1 MEGCSVFGIRIGA
14 FILAVALVG
23 CAVPAPVPSKLVPSA
38 APPAAT
44 QIAIG
49 PSPTPTDPCTAVLAR
64 LGEST
69 KRRAEA
75 LAALRP
81 LITAKTFDAAETLG
95 AVRRV
100 SSLTEF
106 DIGLEQAVA
115 GCPATA
121 SLQDGIGALDAK
133 LATGIDASLLAG
145 FARRGQRRAAV
156 KLWKL
161 LPSVLA
167 LSVATRSIASS
178 LGVTVGTPV
187 IPPDSTTPTGK
198 LPKLN

>member
-1 MEGCSVFGIRIGA
+1 MFGLRIGA
-14 FILAVALVG
+14 LVLAVALAG
-23 CAVPAPVPSKLVPSA
+23 CAVPGPVPSQLVPSA
-38 APPAAT
+38 APPAAS
-44 QIAIG
+44 QGAVG
-49 PSPTPTDPCTAVLAR
+49 PSPTPADPCIAVLAR
-64 LGEST
+64 LGKST

-81 LITAKTFDAAETLG
+81 LITAKSFDAVQTLN

-115 GCPATA
+115 GCAATA
-121 SLQDGIGALDAK
+121 SMQDGIGALDAK
-133 LATGIDASLLAG
+133 LTTGIDASLLAG

-167 LSVATRSIASS
+167 LSVATGSIAST

-187 IPPDSTTPTGK
+187 LPPDSTTPTGK